1 VSDPVTVREGRS
13 DEHVAVM
20 RLFEGALLDVDAE
33 TVAAGLAADGL
44 LVAEPAD
51 RERIVGA
58 MLVDGGHVR
67 AVAVHPNW
75 RRRGVGTALVATA
88 AERFGRLTA
97 DFDPR
102 IRGFYE
108 SLGFEVSR
116 CDDRLWGVLDGDEVG
131 TGVVEEDRDE
141 DGGDRDE
148 DGGDRSGYGDGGWGG
163 GGYGGEGYG
172 GDGDRNADEKAP
184 E

>member
-1 VSDPVTVREGRS
+1 MSDRVAVREGQS

-33 TVAAGLAADGL
+33 TVAAGLTADEL
-44 LVAEPAD
+44 MVAEPAD

-58 MLVDGGHVR
+58 LLVDDCHVR
-67 AVAVHPNW
+67 AVAVHPSW
-75 RRRGVGTALVATA
+75 RRRGVGAALVATA

-102 IRGFYE
+102 IREFYE
-108 SLGFEVSR
+108 SLGFEITR
-116 CDDRLWGVLDGDEVG
+116 RDDRLWGVLDEDEADAEGGDEA
-131 TGVVEEDRDE
+131 
-141 DGGDRDE
+141 GDK
-148 DGGDRSGYGDGGWGG
+148 SGYGGGGWGG